1 MSDRSSDREEGRPAR
16 QGVTR
21 RRLLRSLAGVGLG
34 AGAVAVGVR
43 FWPEDGEAPPSGAA
57 AGGSTSTTQTPSTTS
72 PAATPTTEGEI
83 PEHTLADFAD
93 NIQRGGPPK
102 DGIPP
107 IDEPVFAPAGEVD
120 FLQDADVVF
129 GLSHEGVVRAYP
141 QLVLVWH
148 EIVNDQFPDGPLAV
162 TYCPLTGSTVGFR
175 GTSPTGEELTF
186 GTSGNLV
193 NSNLLMYD
201 RPTDSN
207 WPQILGTAI
216 NGPAEGTVLE
226 EIPVVW
232 TTWGRWRE
240 VFPDSEVL
248 TTETGHVRS
257 YGSDPYGSYTPLG
270 GYYEPG
276 SAALF
281 PSMWSDDRFPAKEVF
296 VGAKRGDSRLAVHKS
311 ALRERQVI
319 SAMIQDEPVAV
330 LYDPALDEGRAFL
343 ASSSGHQLD
352 LEPGGTPGTFVDS
365 ASGGTWAATGQ
376 PMGGG
381 DPLEALAFYDV
392 MWFSWVAFFPDTEVV
407 A

>member
-1 MSDRSSDREEGRPAR
+1 MTERATDPEGDAPSR

-43 FWPEDGEAPPSGAA
+43 FWPEDGESPPSEAA
-57 AGGSTSTTQTPSTTS
+57 AGGSTSTIQVPSTTS
-72 PAATPTTEGEI
+72 PAATPTTEVGA

-107 IDEPVFAPAGEVD
+107 IDEPVFAAAGDVD

-141 QLVLVWH
+141 QLILVWH

-175 GTSPTGEELTF
+175 GTSPTGDKLTF

-201 RPTDSN
+201 RQTDSN
-207 WPQILGTAI
+207 WPQILATAI
-216 NGPAEGTVLE
+216 NGPAEGSVLS

-240 VFPDSEVL
+240 QFPDSEVL
-248 TTETGHVRS
+248 TTDTGHVRS
-257 YGSDPYGSYTPLG
+257 YGSDPYGTYNPLG
-270 GYYEPG
+270 GYYQPG

-281 PSMWSDDRFPAKEVF
+281 PTMWADDHFPAKEVF
-296 VGAKRGDSRLAVHKS
+296 IGVKKGDSRLAVRKS
-311 ALRERQVI
+311 TLRESLVV
-319 SAMIQDEPVAV
+319 SAVMDDEPAAV
-330 LYDPALDEGRAFL
+330 LYDAALDEGRAFR
-343 ASSSGHQLD
+343 ASSGGGQLN
-352 LEPGGTPGTFVDS
+352 LEPGGTLGTFIDS
-365 ASGGTWAATGQ
+365 ATGGAWDSTGQ
-376 PMGGG
+376 PIERG
-381 DPLEALAFYDV
+381 DPLERLAFYDV

-407 A
+407 G